1 MLSIFDNPWTS
12 QVARGG
18 ITRGQL
24 LRGDGGMHQVHQA
37 GLPQLTSDRQPLSRA
52 VRVQADRWLKRHLS
66 ITLCPL
72 TSILIDAP
80 LVRIAVPP
88 SPGNGL
94 CKGSQLMADKLF
106 SVPAAAIVSMVGR
119 LEASAMA
126 ELDLALR
133 G

>member
-1 MLSIFDNPWTS
+1 M
-12 QVARGG
+12 
-18 ITRGQL
+18 
-24 LRGDGGMHQVHQA
+24 
-37 GLPQLTSDRQPLSRA
+37 
-52 VRVQADRWLKRHLS
+52 RVQADRWLKRHPS

-72 TSILIDAP
+72 TSTLINAP

-94 CKGSQLMADKLF
+94 CKGSQLITDKLF

-126 ELDLALR
+126 KLDLALR

>member
-1 MLSIFDNPWTS
+1 MVGCTKIIRLVSPS
-12 QVARGG
+12 
-18 ITRGQL
+18 
-24 LRGDGGMHQVHQA
+24 
-37 GLPQLTSDRQPLSRA
+37 SRA
-52 VRVQADRWLKRHLS
+52 TGNRS
-66 ITLCPL
+66 
-72 TSILIDAP
+72 IDAP